1 MFNILYFFLPLL
13 CYHCHIY
20 CIYMSQ
26 IQQHHIIIISWCNFF
41 LKEIQRREENRVYAV
56 FYVYPHIYN
65 FYCSSFLSMNSGY
78 SLVSFS
84 FSLKP
89 ESLPLAFLMGKFW
102 LLYTLSVFVYLW
114 MNLFALHFWKIV
126 LLDILSTLVFFQL
139 FDYVSLLL
147 FWPPLFSNGKFSW
160 YTCYCSLVP
169 DSCFPLV
176 QSRFS

>member
-1 MFNILYFFLPLL
+1 MYFFLPLL
-13 CYHCHIY
+13 HYYCHIY

-56 FYVYPHIYN
+56 FYAYPHIYN

-102 LLYTLSVFVYLW
+102 LLYTLSVFFYLW

-139 FDYVSLLL
+139 FDYVDLLL
-147 FWPPLFSNGKFSW
+147 SGLHFFPMASSADVHVIVLL
-160 YTCYCSLVP
+160 YLIV
-169 DSCFPLV
+169 SCFPLV